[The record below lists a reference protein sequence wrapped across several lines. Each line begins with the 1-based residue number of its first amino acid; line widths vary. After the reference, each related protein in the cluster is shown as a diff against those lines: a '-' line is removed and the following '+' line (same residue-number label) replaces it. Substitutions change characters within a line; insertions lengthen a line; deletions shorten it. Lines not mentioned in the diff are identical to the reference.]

1 MEATM
6 LIFIGAAA
14 IYLGLLWLV
23 FSWSGPDPDGWA

>member
-1 MEATM
+1 M

-23 FSWSGPDPDGWA
+23 FGWSGPDPDEMDAG